1 MRLII
6 AAVYKELIYKKRYL
20 ANTIISM
27 VMFCAIFIALIT
39 GYSAISGQGSL
50 FNYGEST
57 GALIVSYYA
66 WTMMLSVFTSTGYI
80 VTVNK
85 QSGILENIMCNTPH
99 FVVLL
104 ICESLVSSFVYFIF
118 SWLIIGV
125 LTWICN
131 VTIHI
136 LILDVFIV
144 LMIGLL
150 SVLGFSLLVAGSALV
165 LRKTEGIM
173 SILQFVLLG
182 ALFLPDSYLT
192 RLFSPFFTANQM
204 LTEIFINGTRIS
216 SFQLM
221 DYLMLFGNSAVY
233 IVIGVFVFSLCM
245 RKAKQKGNLSFY

>member
-27 VMFCAIFIALIT
+27 IMFCVIFIALIT
-39 GYSAISGQGSL
+39 GYSAISGHGSL
-50 FNYGEST
+50 FNYGESI
-57 GALIVSYYA
+57 GALVVSYYA
-66 WTMMLSVFTSTGYI
+66 WTMMLSVFTSTGYV
-80 VTVNK
+80 VTLNK

-99 FVVLL
+99 LVVLL
-104 ICESLVSSFVYFIF
+104 ICESLVSSVVYFIF

-136 LILDVFIV
+136 LILDVFLV

-182 ALFLPDSYLT
+182 ALFLPDTNVT
-192 RLFSPFFTANQM
+192 RLLSPFFAANQM

-216 SFQLM
+216 SFQLI
-221 DYLMLFGNSAVY
+221 DYIILLSNSALY
-233 IVIGVFVFSLCM
+233 GIVGVFVFSLCM
-245 RKAKQKGNLSFY
+245 RKAKQKGILSFY